1 MVVAGEVEV
10 AYGSQLTV
18 SNYGTIVVEGLL
30 GYSYNSAGTTVFHNY
45 GTISVDGG
53 RVESIWLWNRSGG
66 VIEARPGD
74 DGRENVVSPKVLE
87 NDGVLRVLSGTVEAV
102 GNSASTASRV
112 GDDGVSSGEFS
123 GVGGSLLLEDR
134 WEMDGSTLLGDGVV
148 LAGTLN
154 GQVTVPAGVSFQVS
168 GRLYADTFGLG
179 DLRVG
184 TGGGS
189 NQSVSVHGSLHTAS
203 TTWLGGRLDPW
214 QGETL
219 GGHISVES
227 ELLDASGTLTIDG
240 VLDFQG
246 STLMSCDYCHWD
258 ITPTGELRTKNTDGA
273 FGHSLDIRGE
283 SFDSQGAIRVYGFFP
298 GVDVNVR
305 TRTVGEQGDI
315 VWDGLLDPPWLA
327 ELKSDAGFAAN
338 AAARVMLLTAFTGN
352 WSIAMLGLGLLA
364 TPVVSELGTC
374 QGASIEVLTLKELP
388 GVGGYG
394 SICAYLDDQGDV
406 GLEIVIGGMAK
417 TETIKNFPGPGATFA
432 FDASI
437 EIGLDSR
444 RSDAKAGIDYCGSV
458 AGSVDGTSVSG
469 TYCHPLVSGVL
480 YPLSA
485 EVDVF
490 SPGSVSLEASFDV
503 ASKFQAGDELELS
516 RSRSVQIR
524 IPVSCGALLS
534 LDARCPPT
542 SSGPPTIGRIGSDRL
557 EAHAATWTQAPES
570 VEFSWYRCN
579 SVGEGCRFR
588 YKSGSGVYGL
598 SESDAAMSIRVVAH
612 GTNSGGVGSSE
623 MSQPFQVAEGE

>member
-1 MVVAGEVEV
+1 M
-10 AYGSQLTV
+10 
-18 SNYGTIVVEGLL
+18 
-30 GYSYNSAGTTVFHNY
+30 
-45 GTISVDGG
+45 
-53 RVESIWLWNRSGG
+53 
-66 VIEARPGD
+66 
-74 DGRENVVSPKVLE
+74 
-87 NDGVLRVLSGTVEAV
+87 
-102 GNSASTASRV
+102 
-112 GDDGVSSGEFS
+112 
-123 GVGGSLLLEDR
+123 
-134 WEMDGSTLLGDGVV
+134 